1 MTTAL
6 QRTGQG
12 GPAGR
17 QGTDTAA
24 GGGAKRR
31 QSWFARDPAW
41 PIVAALAGWPVWW
54 ALGIE
59 NQIFILFAIPM
70 ARQLYL
76 SRARRGRRVRF
87 PRGFGIWM
95 LFMIVILAGFAGLAL
110 TAPETIASSVA
121 NRYFAWTYR
130 AFDYTAAVILLLYA
144 GNLTERELPRQRLAW
159 LLGLVGIYAVAG
171 GLLGVVDPH
180 LSFTSPIAHLLPA
193 KIQAGLSA
201 SLNPGTAENMT
212 SGLTGRVKAPFT
224 FTNQWGNAIAI
235 TLPWLLVA
243 WRSYGTRRQGRL
255 AVAIAALAI
264 IPIVLSQD
272 RGLWIGLMVGIV
284 YFAVRLALHGK
295 VALLV
300 GLCGSLA
307 LVAVV
312 ILASPLST
320 LISQRLQNGKSNS
333 IRGSLT
339 QIAITDAES
348 SPIIGYGDTRHMIG
362 SPQSIAV
369 GSNAS
374 CHSCGNTSVGS
385 NGQLQML
392 LVTSGFLGAGLYISF
407 FGYSAWRYRR
417 DTTPYGMV
425 GEFVLI
431 LGFVFMTVYE
441 AAGPVLAFTMLAVAL
456 MWKNDTELRNGNPR
470 LTNTARYALQPGTA
484 EGDVARSLPS

>member
-1 MTTAL
+1 VTTAL
-6 QRTGQG
+6 QRTGQD

-17 QGTDTAA
+17 LEMDAAA

-59 NQIFILFAIPM
+59 NQIFILVAIPM
-70 ARQLYL
+70 ARRLYL
-76 SRARRGRRVRF
+76 TRARRGRRIRF
-87 PRGFGIWM
+87 PHGFGIWV
-95 LFMIVILAGFAGLAL
+95 LFMIVALVGVAALGL

-121 NRYFAWTYR
+121 NRYFSWTYR
-130 AFDYTAAVILLLYA
+130 AFDYTAAMIVLLYA

-159 LLGLVGIYAVAG
+159 LLGLVGIYAVVG
-171 GLLGVVDPH
+171 GFLGVADPH

-201 SLNPGTAENMT
+201 SLNPGTAENMAN
-212 SGLTGRVKAPFT
+212 GLTGRVKAPFT

-255 AVAIAALAI
+255 AVAIVALAI
-264 IPIVLSQD
+264 VPVALSQD
-272 RGLWIGLMVGIV
+272 RGLWIGVIVAIV
-284 YFAVRLALHGK
+284 YFAARLALHGK
-295 VALLV
+295 VTLLAA
-300 GLCGSLA
+300 LCGTLA
-307 LVAVV
+307 VAAVI

-339 QIAITDAES
+339 QIAIKDAES
-348 SPIIGYGDTRHMIG
+348 SPIIGYGDSRHMIG
-362 SPQSIAV
+362 SPQSIAI
-369 GSNAS
+369 GSKIN

-392 LVTSGFLGAGLYISF
+392 LVTTGFLGAGLYIGF
-407 FGYSAWRYRR
+407 FAYSAWRYRR

-425 GEFVLI
+425 GELILI

-441 AAGPVLAFTMLAVAL
+441 AAGPVLAFSMLAIAL
-456 MWKNDTELRNGNPR
+456 MWKNDRELRNGSPVLANSEQ
-470 LTNTARYALQPGTA
+470 YALQPGTA
-484 EGDVARSLPS
+484 EGAVAGSLPA

>member
-1 MTTAL
+1 VTSAL
-6 QRTGQG
+6 QRTGQD

-17 QGTDTAA
+17 LGMDAAA
-24 GGGAKRR
+24 GGEAKRR

-59 NQIFILFAIPM
+59 NQVFILFAIPM
-70 ARQLYL
+70 ARRLYL
-76 SRARRGRRVRF
+76 SRARRGRRIRF
-87 PRGFGIWM
+87 PPGFGIWVM
-95 LFMIVILAGFAGLAL
+95 FLLVVVAGAAALSL

-130 AFDYTAAVILLLYA
+130 VFDYTAAIILLLYA

-171 GLLGVVDPH
+171 GFLGVVDPH

-193 KIQAGLSA
+193 KIQTGLAA
-201 SLNPGTAENMT
+201 SLNPGTAENMAN
-212 SGLTGRVKAPFT
+212 GLTGRVKAPFT

-235 TLPWLLVA
+235 TLPWLFVA
-243 WRSYGTRRQGRL
+243 WRSYGTRTQGRL
-255 AVAIAALAI
+255 ATVILALAI
-264 IPIVLSQD
+264 VPVVLSQD
-272 RGLWIGLMVGIV
+272 RGLWIGLMVAIL
-284 YFAVRLALHGK
+284 YLAVRLALYGK
-295 VALLV
+295 MALL
-300 GLCGSLA
+300 LA
-307 LVAVV
+307 LGGTLALAAVV

-320 LISQRLQNGKSNS
+320 LVSQRLQNGKSNS

-339 QIAITDAES
+339 QIAVKDAES

-362 SPQSIAV
+362 SPQSIAI
-369 GSNAS
+369 GSKAN

-385 NGQLQML
+385 NGQLQLL
-392 LVTSGFLGAGLYISF
+392 LVTTGFLGAGLYVGF
-407 FGYSAWRYRR
+407 FAYSAWRYRR

-425 GEFVLI
+425 GPLI
-431 LGFVFMTVYE
+431 LVLGFVFMTVYE

-456 MWKNDTELRNGNPR
+456 MWKNDRELRNGNPA
-470 LTNTARYALQPGTA
+470 LADSERYALQPDTA
-484 EGDVARSLPS
+484 RGAVAGSLPA

>member
-6 QRTGQG
+6 QRTGQDG
-12 GPAGR
+12 LAGR
-17 QGTDTAA
+17 LHRDAAA
-24 GGGAKRR
+24 GGEAKRR
-31 QSWFARDPAW
+31 QSWFVRDPAW

-54 ALGIE
+54 ALGIA

-70 ARQLYL
+70 AWRLYL
-76 SRARRGRRVRF
+76 SRARRGRRIQF
-87 PRGFGIWM
+87 PRGFGIWV
-95 LFMIVILAGFAGLAL
+95 LFMIVVLAGVAGLAL
-110 TAPETIASSVA
+110 TAPETIATSVA
-121 NRYFAWTYR
+121 NRYFSWTYR
-130 AFDYTAAVILLLYA
+130 VFDYTAAAILLLYA

-171 GLLGVVDPH
+171 GFLGVVDPH

-201 SLNPGTAENMT
+201 SLNPGTAANMAN
-212 SGLTGRVKAPFT
+212 GLTGRVKAPFT

-243 WRSYGTRRQGRL
+243 WRSYGTRQQGRL

-264 IPIVLSQD
+264 VPVVLSQN
-272 RGLWIGLMVGIV
+272 RGLWIGLLVAIV
-284 YFAVRLALHGK
+284 YLAVRLALHGK
-295 VALLV
+295 MAPLVALCGTLV
-300 GLCGSLA
+300 LA
-307 LVAVV
+307 AVI

-320 LISQRLQNGKSNS
+320 LINQRLHNGKSNS

-339 QIAITDAES
+339 QIAIKDAES

-362 SPQSIAV
+362 SPQSIAI
-369 GSNAS
+369 GSNVN
-374 CHSCGNTSVGS
+374 CHNCGNTSVGS
-385 NGQLQML
+385 NGQLQLL
-392 LVTSGFLGAGLYISF
+392 LVTTGFVGAGLYIGF
-407 FGYSAWRYRR
+407 FAYSAWRYRR

-425 GEFVLI
+425 GELVLV

-456 MWKNDTELRNGNPR
+456 MWKNDRELRNGNPALANSER
-470 LTNTARYALQPGTA
+470 FALQPATA
-484 EGDVARSLPS
+484 EGAAAGSLPA

>member
-1 MTTAL
+1 VTTAL
-6 QRTGQG
+6 QRTGQD

-17 QGTDTAA
+17 LGRDAAA
-24 GGGAKRR
+24 GGEAKRR

-70 ARQLYL
+70 ARRLYL
-76 SRARRGRRVRF
+76 SRARRGRRIRF
-87 PRGFGIWM
+87 PRGFGIWA
-95 LFMIVILAGFAGLAL
+95 LFMIVAVAGVAGLAL

-121 NRYFAWTYR
+121 NRYFSWTYR
-130 AFDYTAAVILLLYA
+130 AFDYTAAMILLLYA

-171 GLLGVVDPH
+171 GFLGIADPH

-201 SLNPGTAENMT
+201 SLNPGTAENMAG
-212 SGLTGRVKAPFT
+212 GLAGRVKAPFT

-255 AVAIAALAI
+255 AVAIAGLAVV
-264 IPIVLSQD
+264 PIVLSQD
-272 RGLWIGLMVGIV
+272 RGLWIGLIAGMV

-295 VALLV
+295 VALLA
-300 GLCGSLA
+300 GLCGALA
-307 LVAVV
+307 LAAVV
-312 ILASPLST
+312 ILASPLSS

-339 QIAITDAES
+339 QIAIRDAES
-348 SPIIGYGDTRHMIG
+348 SPIIGYGDSRHMIG
-362 SPQSIAV
+362 SPQSIAI
-369 GSNAS
+369 GSNAN
-374 CHSCGNTSVGS
+374 CHNCGNTSVGS

-392 LVTSGFLGAGLYISF
+392 LITTGFVGAGLYIGF
-407 FGYSAWRYRR
+407 FAYSAWRYRR

-425 GEFVLI
+425 GELVLL

-441 AAGPVLAFTMLAVAL
+441 AAGPVLAFNMLAVAL
-456 MWKNDTELRNGNPR
+456 MWKNDTELRNGNPALADNER
-470 LTNTARYALQPGTA
+470 HALQPGTA
-484 EGDVARSLPS
+484 EGAVAGGLPA